1 MKPRVLIVEDE
12 PALVTLLRYNL
23 EREGFDVSEATDG
36 EEAMVS
42 VAEQRPDLI
51 VLDWMLPHLSGLE
64 VCRQLRRAPETRATP
79 IIMLTAKGEEQ
90 DRVRGLESGADDY
103 VTKPFSPAE
112 VVARVR
118 AVLRRTKPATVD
130 ETLSYADVV
139 MDLAN
144 HRVARN
150 GEPVHLGPTEFRL
163 LRHFMENPGRVF
175 SRDQLLDAAWD
186 RDAEVEPRTVDV
198 HIRRLRK
205 ALNHADR
212 ADLIRTV
219 RAFGYALDAEAA

>member
-1 MKPRVLIVEDE
+1 
-12 PALVTLLRYNL
+12 
-23 EREGFDVSEATDG
+23 
-36 EEAMVS
+36 
-42 VAEQRPDLI
+42 
-51 VLDWMLPHLSGLE
+51 MLPHLSRLE
-64 VCRQLRRAPETRATP
+64 VSRQLRRAPETRATP

-118 AVLRRTKPATVD
+118 AVLRRTKPTTVD

-144 HRVARN
+144 HRVVRN

-163 LRHFMENPGRVF
+163 LRHFMENPGRVC

-212 ADLIRTV
+212 TDLIRTV

>member
-118 AVLRRTKPATVD
+118 AVLRRTKPTTMD

-219 RAFGYALDAEAA
+219 RAFGYALDAAAA